1 MAKKTKK
8 VNKTTKTRTGAQF
21 FQSDAEKKARLAA
34 AGGGKTKTERAID
47 DALLEK
53 VISGE
58 MTGKDAGTLSANV
71 FIDSVEDVYRKTD
84 GQKTK
89 GLKHGGVVMKGRG
102 GSFKGVN

>member
-1 MAKKTKK
+1 MAKKAKK
-8 VNKTTKTRTGAQF
+8 VNKTTKSRTGAQF
-21 FQSDAEKKARLAA
+21 FQSDQQKEERRRR
-34 AGGGKTKTERAID
+34 GGEKTKTERAID

-71 FIDSVEDVYRKTD
+71 FIDSVEDVHRKTD

-89 GLKHGGVVMKGRG
+89 ASGTGRAVMKGRG